1 MTSTTTW
8 SVPAPTAGR
17 YRIDPARTT
26 VRFHTRHM
34 LGLGRVS
41 GTLRVR
47 KADLSMADPLSST
60 TLHVVLDAASFNT
73 GNPKRDTAVRS
84 AKYLDVAAFPDITF
98 DSQQI
103 RRDDGKWVVVG
114 TVTAHGVA
122 SPAELSVD
130 EIRDDAGEL
139 TIRATTKIDRYA
151 HQVTAGKGLA
161 ARWLTVEVTATVV
174 PHQSGG

>member
-1 MTSTTTW
+1 
-8 SVPAPTAGR
+8 
-17 YRIDPARTT
+17 
-26 VRFHTRHM
+26 M

-47 KADLSMADPLSST
+47 KADLTMADSLSSS

-98 DSQQI
+98 DSQEI
-103 RRDDGKWVVVG
+103 RREDMKWVVIG

-122 SPAELSVD
+122 SPADLSVD
-130 EIRDDAGEL
+130 EIRDNAGEL
-139 TIRATTKIDRYA
+139 TIRATKIDRYA
-151 HQVTAGKGLA
+151 HHVTAGKGLA
-161 ARWLTVEVTATVV
+161 ARWLTVEITATVV
-174 PHQSGG
+174 PHQAGG

>member
-1 MTSTTTW
+1 
-8 SVPAPTAGR
+8 
-17 YRIDPARTT
+17 
-26 VRFHTRHM
+26 M

-47 KADLSMADPLSST
+47 KADLTMADSLSST

-98 DSQQI
+98 DSQEI
-103 RRDDGKWVVVG
+103 RREDMKWVVIG

-122 SPAELSVD
+122 SPADLSVD
-130 EIRDDAGEL
+130 EIRDNAGEL
-139 TIRATTKIDRYA
+139 TIRATKIDRYA
-151 HQVTAGKGLA
+151 HHVTAGKGLA
-161 ARWLTVEVTATVV
+161 ARWLTVEITATVV
-174 PHQSGG
+174 PHQAGG

>member
-1 MTSTTTW
+1 
-8 SVPAPTAGR
+8 
-17 YRIDPARTT
+17 
-26 VRFHTRHM
+26 M

-47 KADLSMADPLSST
+47 KADLTMADSLSST

-98 DSQQI
+98 DSQEI
-103 RRDDGKWVVVG
+103 RREDMKWVVIG

-122 SPAELSVD
+122 SPADLSVD
-130 EIRDDAGEL
+130 EIRDNAGEL
-139 TIRATTKIDRYA
+139 TIRATKIDRYA
-151 HQVTAGKGLA
+151 HHVTAGKGLA
-161 ARWLTVEVTATVV
+161 ARWLTVEITATVV
-174 PHQSGG
+174 PQQAGG

>member
-1 MTSTTTW
+1 MP
-8 SVPAPTAGR
+8 VPTAGR
-17 YRIDPARTT
+17 YRIDLTRTT

-47 KADLSMADPLSST
+47 KADLTMADSLSSS

-84 AKYLDVAAFPDITF
+84 AKYLDVAAFPDIPF
-98 DSQQI
+98 DSQEI
-103 RRDDGKWVVVG
+103 RREDGKWVVIG

-122 SPAELSVD
+122 SPADLSVD
-130 EIRDDAGEL
+130 EIRDNAGEL
-139 TIRATTKIDRYA
+139 TMRATTKIDRYA
-151 HQVTAGKGLA
+151 HHVTAGKGLA
-161 ARWLTVEVTATVV
+161 ARWLTVEITATVV
-174 PHQSGG
+174 PQQAGG